1 MKTICI
7 LGPTAVGKT
16 DLALAIAQR
25 RPCQLISVDSAQVYR
40 GLDIGTAKPS
50 RELQA
55 AFPHA
60 LIDLV
65 EPEDSYSAARFCADC
80 RLVLEEARA
89 AGKLPLLVGGSMLYF
104 YSLFNGLDDLPP
116 SQPELRNAILE
127 RIRGGEDLYGRLQ
140 ALDPP
145 TAASF
150 SPRDHK
156 RLSRCWEIIEITGQT
171 PSQLYGRQRPPGP
184 PADLLVIGLNIDR
197 SELHRRIQERF
208 LNMIKAGL
216 IDEVAGLLARP
227 AINLTLPAMQSAG
240 YQQIGRYLL
249 GQWDKVS
256 AVEQAIIA
264 TRQLAK
270 RQITWMNN
278 RLGQALAVEVFAPNS
293 PALMARIDAFLNS

>member
-16 DLALAIAQR
+16 DLALTLAQR
-25 RPCQLISVDSAQVYR
+25 LPCQLISVDSAQVYR

-50 RELQA
+50 RALQA

-60 LIDLV
+60 LIDIV
-65 EPEDSYSAARFCADC
+65 EAEDSYSVARFCTDC
-80 RLVLEEARA
+80 RRAMDEARA

-116 SQPELRNAILE
+116 SQPALRNAILE
-127 RIRGGEDLYGRLQ
+127 RIQGGEDLYGRLQ
-140 ALDPP
+140 ALDPQ
-145 TAASF
+145 TAAGI

-156 RLSRCWEIIEITGQT
+156 RLSRFWEIIEISGQT
-171 PSQLYGRQRPPGP
+171 PSQLYSRQAAGP
-184 PADLLVIGLNIDR
+184 PPELLVLGLNLER
-197 SELHRRIQERF
+197 AELHRRIQERF
-208 LNMIKAGL
+208 LHMIAAGL

-227 AINLTLPAMQSAG
+227 AINLQLPAMQSAG
-240 YQQIGRYLL
+240 YQQLGRYLL
-249 GQWDKVS
+249 GQLDKVS

-278 RLGQALAVEVFAPNS
+278 RLGRALAVEVFAPDS
-293 PALMARIDAFLNS
+293 PALPARIEEFLNS